1 MIIKNQDNLIKKIVE
16 TKENNTEKS
25 LSLLN

>member
-1 MIIKNQDNLIKKIVE
+1 MIIKNQDNLIKKMEE
-16 TKENNTEKS
+16 TKENNTEKP